1 MKKQKLKD
9 IKRVDEFYYAL
20 RNEVQELFDG
30 YVNCGIFDGLS
41 TEQKKDILGFGNN
54 VLSNVYNPIQKRYT
68 QQVKKKYE
76 KLLKQSDDLVG
87 KYIKEVEDVRKQ
99 ASILIERLSRSIQPK
114 FHIGQEVWALGV
126 LHPNSIDSFII
137 REICYCAG
145 YGLYYKTDLGVSLYE
160 YYFHIFTSREEA
172 EVALKTMLEAD
183 TNESSTDK

>member
-1 MKKQKLKD
+1 MKQQSMWIIISMLYQGKVNKIQGYDNMKKQKLKD

-99 ASILIERLSRSIQPK
+99 ESILIERL
-114 FHIGQEVWALGV
+114 
-126 LHPNSIDSFII
+126 
-137 REICYCAG
+137 
-145 YGLYYKTDLGVSLYE
+145 
-160 YYFHIFTSREEA
+160 
-172 EVALKTMLEAD
+172 
-183 TNESSTDK
+183 